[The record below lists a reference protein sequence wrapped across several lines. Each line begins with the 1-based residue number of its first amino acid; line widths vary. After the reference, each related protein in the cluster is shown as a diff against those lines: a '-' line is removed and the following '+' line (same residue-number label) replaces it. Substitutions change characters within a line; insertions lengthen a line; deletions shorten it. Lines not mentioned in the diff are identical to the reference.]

1 MAGRNCTETGGIE
14 EKMEVGA
21 VERHFSVRWAREDEW
36 APAMQMI
43 WRTFLQFEGKDYKEE
58 GIKNFFD
65 FITDDNL
72 YVAFLKGE
80 YQMMVALDGE
90 QVIGAGSIRNRNHLS
105 LLFVDE
111 NYHHMGIGRNIL
123 DSLCTYLREEAGER
137 YMSLQAAPYAVNFY
151 RKLGFRAVGP
161 EQEISGIR
169 VTAMEK
175 IF

>member
-1 MAGRNCTETGGIE
+1 MEAGTVKRPFE
-14 EKMEVGA
+14 
-21 VERHFSVRWAREDEW
+21 VRWAKEDEW

-43 WRTFLQFEGKDYKEE
+43 WRTFLKFEGKDYTEE

-72 YVAFLKGE
+72 YVAFLRGE
-80 YQMMVALDGE
+80 YQVMVALDGE
-90 QVIGAGSIRNRNHLS
+90 KVIGAGSIRNRNHLS

-111 NYHHMGIGRNIL
+111 NYHHMGVGRTIMN
-123 DSLCTYLREEAGER
+123 SLCAYLKEEAGER

-151 RKLGFRAVGP
+151 RKLGFRTVKP
-161 EQEISGIR
+161 EEEISGIR

>member
-1 MAGRNCTETGGIE
+1 MEAGTVKKTFE
-14 EKMEVGA
+14 
-21 VERHFSVRWAREDEW
+21 VRWARQEEW
-36 APAMQMI
+36 ASAMQMI
-43 WRTFLQFEGKDYKEE
+43 WRTFLQFEGKDYTEE
-58 GIKNFFD
+58 GVKNFFD

-72 YVAFLKGE
+72 YVAFLRGE

-90 QVIGAGSIRNRNHLS
+90 RIIGAGSVRNRNHLS

-111 NYHHMGIGRNIL
+111 HYHRMGVGRRL
-123 DSLCTYLREEAGER
+123 MDSLCTYLKEEAGER

-151 RKLGFRAVGP
+151 KKLGFHMVSP
-161 EQEISGIR
+161 EEEISGIR